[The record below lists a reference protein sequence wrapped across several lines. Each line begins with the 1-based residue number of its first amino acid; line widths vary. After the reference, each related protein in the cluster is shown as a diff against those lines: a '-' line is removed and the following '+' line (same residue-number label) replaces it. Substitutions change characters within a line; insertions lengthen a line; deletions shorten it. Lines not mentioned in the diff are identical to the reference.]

1 MHHSRG
7 KSKNSKISAAP
18 KQKISYEKKV
28 DPAITEY
35 SVRALN
41 WLRKAEFLMSAPK
54 LNLCVEDTGYEIA
67 FAGRSNAG
75 KSSAINALTNQKQ
88 LARASKKPGRTQMI
102 NFFSLGN
109 PDQRLVDLPGYG
121 YAAVPE
127 AMKLVWQKELE
138 NYLIHRQSLQG
149 LVLLMD
155 IRHPLQHFDVMML
168 EWAYSRKLFVHVLL
182 TKSDKLNR
190 GPASKVLQEVQQ
202 QLKKMKLQFS
212 IQLFSSMNKQGLEEL
227 ASVMGGRLNFTLEQ
241 ASAFDLDSI
250 PDASADE
257 IEFVEGDEELFDEN
271 EFEDATFD
279 NESIDNSPADLPK
292 NG

>member
-7 KSKNSKISAAP
+7 KSKNTKAANAP
-18 KQKISYEKKV
+18 KQKISYEKKA

-35 SVRALN
+35 AVRALN

-54 LNLCVEDTGYEIA
+54 LNLCVEDSGYEVA

-109 PDQRLVDLPGYG
+109 PEQRLVDLPGYG

-127 AMKLVWQKELE
+127 SMKIVWQKELE
-138 NYLIHRQSLQG
+138 NYLIHRKSLQG

-168 EWAYSRKLFVHVLL
+168 EWAYSRHLFVHVLL

-190 GPASKVLQEVQQ
+190 GPANKVLLEVKQ
-202 QLKKMKLQFS
+202 QLKKMKLDFS
-212 IQLFSSMNKQGLEEL
+212 IQLFSSLNRQGLEEL
-227 ASVMGGRLNFTLEQ
+227 ASVMAGRLNFTLEQ
-241 ASAFDLDSI
+241 SQQFDLASI
-250 PDASADE
+250 PEATADE
-257 IEFVEGDEELFDEN
+257 LEAEELSDTEAV
-271 EFEDATFD
+271 EQLTETAAK
-279 NESIDNSPADLPK
+279 EP
-292 NG
+292 

>member
-1 MHHSRG
+1 MHRSSG
-7 KSKNSKISAAP
+7 KSKNSKTSNAP
-18 KQKISYEKKV
+18 KQKISYEKKA
-28 DPAITEY
+28 DPAISEY
-35 SVRALN
+35 STSSLN

-88 LARASKKPGRTQMI
+88 LARASKRPGRTQMI

-127 AMKLVWQKELE
+127 AMKIVWQKELE
-138 NYLIHRQSLQG
+138 NYLIHRKSLQG

-168 EWAYSRKLFVHVLL
+168 EWAHSRHLFVHVLL
-182 TKSDKLNR
+182 TKADKLNR
-190 GPASKVLQEVQQ
+190 GPASAALQEVKAA
-202 QLKKMKLQFS
+202 LKKIKLSFS
-212 IQLFSSMNKQGLEEL
+212 IQLFSSLNKQGLEEL
-227 ASVMGGRLNFTLEQ
+227 ASVMAGRLNYTLDKTIG
-241 ASAFDLDSI
+241 FDLDSI
-250 PDASADE
+250 PEASVDDVEEDAFEQDYVLDE
-257 IEFVEGDEELFDEN
+257 ASHSEQIVDEN
-271 EFEDATFD
+271 A
-279 NESIDNSPADLPK
+279 NK
-292 NG
+292 

>member
-1 MHHSRG
+1 MHRSSG
-7 KSKNSKISAAP
+7 KSKNSKTSSAP
-18 KQKISYEKKV
+18 KQKISYEKKA
-28 DPAITEY
+28 DPAISEY
-35 SVRALN
+35 STSSLN

-54 LNLCVEDTGYEIA
+54 LNLCVEDTGYEVA

-88 LARASKKPGRTQMI
+88 LARASKRPGRTQMI

-127 AMKLVWQKELE
+127 AMKIVWQKELE
-138 NYLIHRQSLQG
+138 NYLIHRKSLQG

-168 EWAYSRKLFVHVLL
+168 EWAYSRHLFVHVLL

-190 GPASKVLQEVQQ
+190 GPASKVLLDVQE
-202 QLKKMKLQFS
+202 QLKKIKLNFS
-212 IQLFSSMNKQGLEEL
+212 IQLFSSLNKQGLEEL
-227 ASVMGGRLNFTLEQ
+227 ASIMAGRLNYTLDKTLDFDIDAIPE
-241 ASAFDLDSI
+241 ATEDDLD
-250 PDASADE
+250 E
-257 IEFVEGDEELFDEN
+257 EFIDQDQESEFNSENIDGNVDEN
-271 EFEDATFD
+271 PQA
-279 NESIDNSPADLPK
+279 
-292 NG
+292 

>member
-1 MHHSRG
+1 MHQHRG
-7 KSKNSKISAAP
+7 KSRNSKVANAP
-18 KQKISYEKKV
+18 KQKITYEKKV
-28 DPAITEY
+28 DSAITEY
-35 SVRALN
+35 AVRSLN

-54 LNLCVEDTGYEIA
+54 LNLCVEDTGYEVA

-88 LARASKKPGRTQMI
+88 LARASKRPGRTQMI

-127 AMKLVWQKELE
+127 AMKIVWQKELE
-138 NYLIHRQSLQG
+138 NYLIHRKSLQG

-168 EWAYSRKLFVHVLL
+168 EWAYSRRLFVHVLL

-190 GPASKVLQEVQQ
+190 GPASKALQEVKA
-202 QLKKMKLQFS
+202 QLRKMKLDFS
-212 IQLFSSMNKQGLEEL
+212 IQLFSSLNKQGLEEL
-227 ASVMGGRLNFTLEQ
+227 ASVMAGRLNFTLEQ
-241 ASAFDLDSI
+241 QNSIDLSQI
-250 PDASADE
+250 PEASADD
-257 IEFVEGDEELFDEN
+257 IEFVEGDDV
-271 EFEDATFD
+271 DQ
-279 NESIDNSPADLPK
+279 IDDLDVDTK
-292 NG
+292 

>member
-1 MHHSRG
+1 MHRHSG
-7 KSKNSKISAAP
+7 KSRNAKIAQAP
-18 KQKISYEKKV
+18 KQKISYERKV
-28 DPAITEY
+28 DSVVEEY
-35 SVRALN
+35 ANSSLN
-41 WLRKAEFLMSAPK
+41 WLRRAEFLMSAPK
-54 LNLCVEDTGYEIA
+54 LNLCVEDTGYEVA

-88 LARASKKPGRTQMI
+88 LARASKRPGRTQMI

-127 AMKLVWQKELE
+127 SMKIVWQKELE

-168 EWAYSRKLFVHVLL
+168 EWAYSRQLFVHVLL

-190 GPASKVLQEVQQ
+190 GPASQVLIDVQQ
-202 QLKKMKLQFS
+202 KLRKMKLNFS

-227 ASVMGGRLNFTLEQ
+227 ASVMAGRLNYTLEQ
-241 ASAFDLDSI
+241 NTVFDLDAI
-250 PDASADE
+250 PEASEDDLLDDE
-257 IEFVEGDEELFDEN
+257 QDMDQDDDLGDEQPNLN
-271 EFEDATFD
+271 
-279 NESIDNSPADLPK
+279 
-292 NG
+292 

>member
-1 MHHSRG
+1 MHRHSG
-7 KSKNSKISAAP
+7 KSRNAKIAQAP
-18 KQKISYEKKV
+18 KQKISYERKV
-28 DPAITEY
+28 DSVVEEY
-35 SVRALN
+35 ANSSLN
-41 WLRKAEFLMSAPK
+41 WLRRAEFLMSAPK
-54 LNLCVEDTGYEIA
+54 LNLCVEDTGYEVA

-88 LARASKKPGRTQMI
+88 LARASKRPGRTQMI

-127 AMKLVWQKELE
+127 SMKIVWQKELE

-168 EWAYSRKLFVHVLL
+168 EWAYSRQLFVHVLL

-190 GPASKVLQEVQQ
+190 GPASQVLIGVQQ
-202 QLKKMKLQFS
+202 QLRKMKLNFS

-227 ASVMGGRLNFTLEQ
+227 ASVMAGRLNYTLEQ
-241 ASAFDLDSI
+241 NTVFDLDAI
-250 PDASADE
+250 PEASEDDLLDDE
-257 IEFVEGDEELFDEN
+257 QDMDQDDDLGDEQPNLN
-271 EFEDATFD
+271 
-279 NESIDNSPADLPK
+279 
-292 NG
+292 

>member
-7 KSKNSKISAAP
+7 KSKNSKTAQAP
-18 KQKISYEKKV
+18 KQKISYEKKM

-35 SVRALN
+35 AVRALN

-127 AMKLVWQKELE
+127 AMKIVWQKELE
-138 NYLIHRQSLQG
+138 NYLIHRKSLQG

-182 TKSDKLNR
+182 TKSDKMNR
-190 GPASKVLQEVQQ
+190 GPANKALLEVKQ
-202 QLKKMKLQFS
+202 QLKKMKLDFS
-212 IQLFSSMNKQGLEEL
+212 IQLFSSLNKQGLEEL
-227 ASVMGGRLNFTLEQ
+227 ASIMGGRLNFTLEQ
-241 ASAFDLDSI
+241 SVEFDLALI
-250 PDASADE
+250 PEAEADNALDDEQDQAFEDAEHATFAAEEVSADE
-257 IEFVEGDEELFDEN
+257 SAQTPQQD
-271 EFEDATFD
+271 
-279 NESIDNSPADLPK
+279 
-292 NG
+292 

>member
-7 KSKNSKISAAP
+7 KSKNSKIANAP

-28 DPAITEY
+28 DSAITEY
-35 SVRALN
+35 SVRSLN
-41 WLRKAEFLMSAPK
+41 WLRQAEFLMSAPK

-190 GPASKVLQEVQQ
+190 GPASKALQEVQQ
-202 QLKKMKLQFS
+202 QLRKMKLNFS

-227 ASVMGGRLNFTLEQ
+227 ASVMAGRLNFTLEQ
-241 ASAFDLDSI
+241 ATEFDLASI
-250 PDASADE
+250 PEADANDLDEPVEIMDADDEAE
-257 IEFVEGDEELFDEN
+257 IEIADDVTDE
-271 EFEDATFD
+271 
-279 NESIDNSPADLPK
+279 SRQAD
-292 NG
+292 

>member
-7 KSKNSKISAAP
+7 KSKNSKTAAQP
-18 KQKISYEKKV
+18 RQKISYEKKV

-54 LNLCVEDTGYEIA
+54 LNLCVEDTGYEVA

-109 PDQRLVDLPGYG
+109 PEQRLVDLPGYG

-127 AMKLVWQKELE
+127 AMKIVWQKELE
-138 NYLIHRQSLQG
+138 NYLIHRKSLQG

-190 GPASKVLQEVQQ
+190 GPANKVLLEVKQ
-202 QLKKMKLQFS
+202 QLKKMKLDFS
-212 IQLFSSMNKQGLEEL
+212 IQLFSSLNKQGLEEL

-241 ASAFDLDSI
+241 AHQFDLDSI
-250 PDASADE
+250 PEATGDDVDVDVDQPEFLETDDLTASDTE
-257 IEFVEGDEELFDEN
+257 
-271 EFEDATFD
+271 T
-279 NESIDNSPADLPK
+279 K
-292 NG
+292 